1 MSSLEESSRFETAS
15 TGVAFRARAYGSVER
30 QALLRDVLGMA
41 NAPVS
46 GPRVIFMGVRDV
58 IGGER
63 RFLGLSDE
71 AINEVRG
78 LCQSL
83 VPQFIEPVLNVGIRS
98 MDVDGVKIAA
108 LVVSDCENPPYL
120 LKASVSNSLRKG
132 AGWIR
137 KGTEYTR
144 MTRADLQRTFE
155 RKFLDPRGTAD
166 IQVGFPGKIPQ
177 IEVELPVLDL
187 DELPS
192 TIAGERLRSMLE
204 AKDASREALGRT
216 ETRIDRLMHAKI
228 FGEEQ
233 PYESHSAET
242 LEKRMKG
249 SSEEHLDADRYYRFE
264 VRAHKLNVRLTNV
277 GGVALD
283 GATLMLE
290 FPRMEGVGISDA
302 LYASPGAA
310 QPAQAEYPIV
320 DVGPRTTRVNVSV
333 GQIQLGASVNA
344 FREPPRIW
352 LRGPSAGKTLPV
364 DYTLYGKNLRET
376 LTGTLRIHVVE
387 AEASTR
393 RSSAAG

>member
-1 MSSLEESSRFETAS
+1 MSSLEESSRFETAN

-30 QALLRDVLGMA
+30 KALLRDVLGMA

-63 RFLGLSDE
+63 KFLGLSDE
-71 AINEVRG
+71 AINDVRG

-83 VPQFIEPVLNVGIRS
+83 VSQFVEPVLNVGIRS
-98 MDVDGVKIAA
+98 MDVNGVKIAA
-108 LVVSDCENPPYL
+108 LVISDCEDPPYL

-137 KGTEYTR
+137 RGTEYFR

-155 RKFLDPRGTAD
+155 KKFLDPRGTAE

-177 IEVELPVLDL
+177 VEVELSVLNL

-192 TIAGERLRSMLE
+192 EIAGDRLRRMLE
-204 AKDASREALGRT
+204 AKDASREAFGRT

-228 FGEEQ
+228 FGGEQ
-233 PYESHSAET
+233 PYESHSTDTLAKRLECSAE
-242 LEKRMKG
+242 EN
-249 SSEEHLDADRYYRFE
+249 LDADRYYQFE
-264 VRAHKLNVRLTNV
+264 VRAHKLNVMLTNV
-277 GGVALD
+277 GGAALD
-283 GATLMLE
+283 GAALTLE
-290 FPRMEGVGISDA
+290 FPRVEGVGISDA

-310 QPAQAEYPIV
+310 QPSQADYPIV
-320 DVGPRTTRVNVSV
+320 DVGPRTTRVNASV

-344 FREPPRIW
+344 FCQPLRIW

-364 DYTLYGKNLRET
+364 DYTLYGKNLRQT

-393 RSSAAG
+393 RRSAAG